1 MSIYLE
7 NIVKNINY
15 KETNINLISNF
26 KNQQYKKENFI
37 YLLKNQV
44 YNKVDWN
51 NIIKS
56 LNDTI
61 KFSCEICVSN
71 SSLNNLFNINKS
83 NLYSIHI

>member
-56 LNDTI
+56 LNNTI
-61 KFSCEICVSN
+61 KSSCEICVSN
-71 SSLNNLFNINKS
+71 SSLINLFNIEKS
-83 NLYSIHI
+83 NQLIV